1 MKSPQ
6 VPKVKHK
13 GLKFLVDVGVGKKTE
28 KLLQEH
34 GYDTKN
40 VRDINPRMSDKEILQ
55 IAASEGRVVAT
66 MDKDFGELVYNSGL
80 PHGGVLLLRL
90 EDVSSD
96 KRAKIVEKIL
106 AQYSDKILNKFSVF
120 KDGKLRIR
128 K

>member
-1 MKSPQ
+1 LKSAR
-6 VPKVKHK
+6 VPKVKRK

-28 KLLQEH
+28 KWLQEH

-55 IAASEGRVVAT
+55 IAASEGRIVAT

-90 EDVSSD
+90 EDAPSD
-96 KRAKIVEKIL
+96 KRAKTVQKIL
-106 AQYSDKILNKFSVF
+106 TQYSEKILNKFSVY

>member
-1 MKSPQ
+1 M
-6 VPKVKHK
+6 KHK
-13 GLKFLVDVGVGKKTE
+13 GLKFLVDMGVGKKTE

-90 EDVSSD
+90 EDASSD